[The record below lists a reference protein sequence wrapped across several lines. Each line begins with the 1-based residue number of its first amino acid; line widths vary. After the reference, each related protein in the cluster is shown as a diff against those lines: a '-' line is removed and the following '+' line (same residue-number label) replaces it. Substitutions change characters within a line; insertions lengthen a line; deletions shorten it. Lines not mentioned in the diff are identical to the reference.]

1 MISPSVDVDAPW
13 LPVKR
18 KRKNVQH
25 TDEDPIYLDHYDT
38 EALHEKLDTQHKKLN
53 IQKKKLFSNID
64 NY

>member
-13 LPVKR
+13 LLVKR

-38 EALHEKLDTQHKKLN
+38 EALHEKLDTQHKITEYTEN
-53 IQKKKLFSNID
+53 TFSNID